1 MGLPASGPRSGT
13 RPPAFAAVV
22 ASLLCAEWAPAEA
35 TRVGRSGP
43 PAQVSRQHRLDPS
56 GALPDLRA
64 VGDSL
69 GLSATAGAPH
79 WRAPRASGSLAL
91 ARTGGA
97 RAMVARGARAPSA
110 DAGGTSC
117 RCVCGHTVVW
127 HREIFR
133 GNVVREKEYECEEE
147 VCPAVSIPGLVA
159 TGECTYVEDI
169 QELTAGTVCL
179 CVCGGRVAWRG
190 RAFYGNVTSERER
203 ECLEEVCP
211 VVNPIPG
218 LQFEAK
224 CRFVKNLFME
234 SDARS
239 TSSQPPP
246 TSPDSPAKSA
256 ALVAGRAGVC
266 LAAAGLL
273 PGLA

>member
-1 MGLPASGPRSGT
+1 MGLPASGPRRGP
-13 RPPAFAAVV
+13 RPPAIAALI
-22 ASLLCAEWAPAEA
+22 AALLCAKWAPAEA
-35 TRVGRSGP
+35 ARVGRSGTQ
-43 PAQVSRQHRLDPS
+43 AQVSGQHKLDPG
-56 GALPDLRA
+56 GALPATGA
-64 VGDSL
+64 VGHRVN
-69 GLSATAGAPH
+69 LSATASAPQRGAP
-79 WRAPRASGSLAL
+79 RSAGSLVL
-91 ARTGGA
+91 ARTGNA
-97 RAMVARGARAPSA
+97 RAVGAP

-133 GNVVREKEYECEEE
+133 GNVVREKEYECEEK

-169 QELTAGTVCL
+169 EELTAGTVCL

-190 RAFYGNVTSERER
+190 RAFYGNVTRERER

-218 LQFEAK
+218 LKFEAK

-234 SDARS
+234 SSARS
-239 TSSQPPP
+239 ASQQPPP
-246 TSPDSPAKSA
+246 PNPDSPAKSA